1 MTPAEPARLR
11 VGILQA
17 TGVVGDPQRNL
28 TALEKAAHTARSQG
42 VQLLVTPELF
52 VSGYDPVAVADDD
65 GRRQRRA
72 LADLARSAGLALVAS
87 TVDHQNDH
95 AHDHQHEH
103 EHEHGERF
111 VSASLFDGDG
121 RELTRYHKAHL
132 FGPAENAVF
141 TPGRQRPRVVPLH
154 GVNVALG
161 LCFDVEFP
169 EFTRAVARSGAELLC
184 VPTAVPLRP
193 SADGRPAPFDTR
205 LVPGM
210 VVPTRALESQ
220 LFIAYAN
227 HAGPGFAGLSCLSD
241 PYGRRV
247 AAGESDEELV
257 VADMDRRTLL
267 DARRDT
273 DYLSSSLSSLI

>member
-1 MTPAEPARLR
+1 MTPAEPVRLR

-17 TGVVGDPQRNL
+17 TGVVGDPHHNL
-28 TALEKAAHTARSQG
+28 AALAKAAHTARSRG

-65 GRRQRRA
+65 GHEQRRS
-72 LADLARSAGLALVAS
+72 LAGIARAAGLALVAS
-87 TVDHQNDH
+87 TVDRR
-95 AHDHQHEH
+95 
-103 EHEHGERF
+103 HGERF

-121 RELTRYHKAHL
+121 LELTRYHKAHL
-132 FGPAENAVF
+132 FGPAEHAVF
-141 TPGRQRPRVVPLH
+141 TPGGERPRVVPLH
-154 GVNVALG
+154 GVRVALG

-205 LVPGM
+205 LVPAM

-257 VADMDRRTLL
+257 VADMERRTLL

>member
-1 MTPAEPARLR
+1 MTPADQPARLR
-11 VGILQA
+11 VGVLQA
-17 TGVVGDPQRNL
+17 TAIVGDPHHNL
-28 TALEKAAHTARSQG
+28 AALEKAAHTAWSQD

-52 VSGYDPVAVADDD
+52 VSGYDPAAVAADD
-65 GRRQRRA
+65 GHEQRRSI
-72 LADLARSAGLALVAS
+72 ADIARSAGLALVAS
-87 TVDHQNDH
+87 TVDHR
-95 AHDHQHEH
+95 
-103 EHEHGERF
+103 HGERF

-121 RELTRYHKAHL
+121 LELTRYHKTHL

-141 TPGRQRPRVVPLH
+141 TPGTEQPRVVPLH
-154 GVNVALG
+154 GVNIALG
-161 LCFDVEFP
+161 ICFDVEFP

-184 VPTAVPLRP
+184 VPTAVPLRA

-247 AAGESDEELV
+247 AAAETGEELV
-257 VADMDRRTLL
+257 VADVDRRILL

-273 DYLSSSLSSLI
+273 DYLSSSLI